1 MTAGHLPGRYIVQ
14 ATYSCR
20 WSRTGIA
27 YSMHIKSQQAEST
40 PEIAMTQTFLFAP
53 LTPQRLLAGAVRAT
67 LAGVFALLSLAAS
80 AQVTTASGLE
90 SLEAFVKN
98 TQSGRAAFT
107 QVVTSPA
114 RNGQTA
120 KTKTSSGSF
129 EFLRPNRFK
138 FIYTKPFDQSIVSDG
153 QTLWLHDVDLNQVT
167 ARKLAQ
173 VLSGTPAAVIAAAA
187 DLKALQA
194 DFTLLP
200 QPDRGGLEWVQ
211 ATPKTKD
218 GQVQTITVG
227 FKSTVKG
234 SELAVLE
241 ILDSFGQRSV
251 MAFGAFEVNPALS
264 TANFVFK
271 PPLGADISR
280 Q

>member
-1 MTAGHLPGRYIVQ
+1 MITTVPSFSPLPTRLLTGAVQ
-14 ATYSCR
+14 AAL
-20 WSRTGIA
+20 TG
-27 YSMHIKSQQAEST
+27 
-40 PEIAMTQTFLFAP
+40 LFA
-53 LTPQRLLAGAVRAT
+53 LFSIAAGAQMAT
-67 LAGVFALLSLAAS
+67 VN
-80 AQVTTASGLE
+80 GLE

-98 TQSGRAAFT
+98 TKSGRATFT

-114 RNGQTA
+114 REGQTA

-138 FIYTKPFDQSIVSDG
+138 FLYKKPFEQSIVADG

-173 VLSGTPAAVIAAAA
+173 VLNGTPAAVIAAAA
-187 DLKALQA
+187 DLKALRA
-194 DFTLLP
+194 DFTLVS
-200 QPDRGGLEWVQ
+200 QPDRDGLEWVQ

-218 GQVQTITVG
+218 GQVQSISVG
-227 FKSTVKG
+227 FKSTDKG
-234 SELAVLE
+234 HELAVLE

-251 MAFGAFEVNPALS
+251 MTFSQFEVNPALS
-264 TANFVFK
+264 AAGFQFK
-271 PPLGADISR
+271 PPAGADVIR

>member
-1 MTAGHLPGRYIVQ
+1 MT
-14 ATYSCR
+14 
-20 WSRTGIA
+20 
-27 YSMHIKSQQAEST
+27 K
-40 PEIAMTQTFLFAP
+40 TFSLTAP
-53 LTPQRLLAGAVRAT
+53 SPHRFLEAAVRAT
-67 LAGVFALLSLAAS
+67 LAGLFALFSIAAS
-80 AQVTTASGLE
+80 AQVATANGLE

-98 TQSGRAAFT
+98 TKSGRAVFT

-114 RNGQTA
+114 RDGQTA

-129 EFLRPNRFK
+129 EFLRPNRFL
-138 FIYTKPFDQSIVSDG
+138 FLYTKPFEQSIVSDG

-167 ARKLAQ
+167 ARKLTQ

-187 DLKALQA
+187 DIKALQA
-194 DFTLLP
+194 DFTLVP
-200 QPDRGGLEWVQ
+200 KPAKGGLEWVQ

-218 GQVQTITVG
+218 GQVQSISVG
-227 FKSTVKG
+227 FKSTDKG

-251 MAFGAFEVNPALS
+251 MTFSQFEVNPALS
-264 TANFVFK
+264 AANFQFK
-271 PPLGADISR
+271 PPAGADVIR